1 MKILVVD
8 DEEIIRELLVE
19 YLSRKNYQDI
29 SLAKDGNQA
38 KEKILLK
45 SSGIPFDLVITDTNM
60 PRLGGIEL
68 TNWIK
73 NNYPKTY
80 VILMSALHETKGH
93 RADAF
98 IKKPFELKKLD
109 TILDAIT
116 PD

>member
-1 MKILVVD
+1 MFF
-8 DEEIIRELLVE
+8 
-19 YLSRKNYQDI
+19 
-29 SLAKDGNQA
+29 LAEDGEQA
-38 KEKILLK
+38 EDTILLH
-45 SSGIPFDLVITDTNM
+45 SPGISFDLVITDTNM
-60 PRLGGIEL
+60 PRLGSIEL